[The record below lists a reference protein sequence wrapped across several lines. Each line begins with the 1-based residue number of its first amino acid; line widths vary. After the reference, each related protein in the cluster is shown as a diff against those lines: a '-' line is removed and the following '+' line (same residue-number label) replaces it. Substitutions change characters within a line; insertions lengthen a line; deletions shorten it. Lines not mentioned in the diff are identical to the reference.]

1 VRGNQDPSE
10 GEDNISNYNSYMTYI
25 EEEYDD
31 EYG

>member
-1 VRGNQDPSE
+1 VRGNQNPSE
-10 GEDNISNYNSYMTYI
+10 GEDNIGNYNSYMAYI